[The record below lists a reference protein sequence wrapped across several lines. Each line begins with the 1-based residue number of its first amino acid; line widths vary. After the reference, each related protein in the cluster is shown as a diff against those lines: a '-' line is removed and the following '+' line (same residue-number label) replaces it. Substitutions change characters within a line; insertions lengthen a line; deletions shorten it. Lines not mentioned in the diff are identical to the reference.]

1 MKVLACIDG
10 RLTGNATAGGDV
22 SVTIQVAS
30 DQSANSAGAD
40 FVVDFSLSEVAVM
53 AAFIA
58 KVKAVCQQQGW
69 GTPQD
74 SEIRLFG
81 PIWKLWQVCGTIS

>member
-10 RLTGNATAGGDV
+10 RLTGNATSGGDV
-22 SVTIQVAS
+22 SVTITVAS
-30 DQSANSAGAD
+30 DKSSSSAGAD
-40 FVVDFSLSEVAVM
+40 FVVDFSLSETAVM

-58 KVKAVCQQQGW
+58 RVKQICSQQGW

-81 PIWKLWQVCGTIS
+81 PIWKLWQVC